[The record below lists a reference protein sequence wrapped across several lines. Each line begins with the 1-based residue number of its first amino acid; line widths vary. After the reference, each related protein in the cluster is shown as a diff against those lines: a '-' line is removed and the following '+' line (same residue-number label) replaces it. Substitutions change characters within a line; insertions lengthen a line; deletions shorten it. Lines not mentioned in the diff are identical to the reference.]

1 MTHWTPREIPAL
13 DGAGKAFT
21 FAPAN
26 HLDQL
31 AHLKYVSTD
40 FLSQL
45 DLSYIVNPHLS
56 ENGERAFP
64 AFLEMTQQRF
74 LGPLGLPVTKAQL
87 HGIVT
92 IAVNT
97 LDLGD
102 RARPRLNNRNRGDL
116 AVRRK

>member
-1 MTHWTPREIPAL
+1 VTHWTPRKIPAL
-13 DGAGKAFT
+13 DSASKAFT
-21 FAPAN
+21 LAPAN

-31 AHLKYVSTD
+31 AHLKYICAD

-45 DLSYIVNPHLS
+45 KFAYIVHSHLS
-56 ENGERAFP
+56 DHGERAFA

-74 LGPLGLPVTKAQL
+74 LGPLGLPFSKAQL

-102 RARPRLNNRNRGDL
+102 RARPHLNNRNRSDL
-116 AVRRK
+116 TVRRK

>member
-1 MTHWTPREIPAL
+1 VTHWTSRKIPAF

-21 FAPAN
+21 LTPAN
-26 HLDQL
+26 HVDQL
-31 AHLKYVSTD
+31 AHLKYISAD

-45 DLSYIVNPHLS
+45 KFSYIVHSHLS
-56 ENGERAFP
+56 ESGERAFP

-74 LGPLGLPVTKAQL
+74 LGPLGLPFSKAQL
-87 HGIVT
+87 HGIVP

-116 AVRRK
+116 TVRRK